1 MTNAQRIEERLRTD
15 PGFRARFVCDAATAL
30 GDEGIELTMEAQR
43 ALAGAVKR
51 ATLPVRREQP
61 RGMMWFTT

>member
-1 MTNAQRIEERLRTD
+1 MTHAQRLEERLRKD
-15 PGFRARFVCDAATAL
+15 PDFRARFVRDAATAL
-30 GDEGIELTMEAQR
+30 RDEGVVLSAEAQR
-43 ALAGAVKR
+43 ALASAVNR